1 MFRRSTPLMSMHS
14 WKPLYMI
21 TSKQD
26 ILFLKASYFSD
37 GFPAQYKNYK
47 NFTNLLMHKKVFGMK
62 AEWHFFATSHGK
74 NTSGESRESRDK
86 ETCS

>member
-1 MFRRSTPLMSMHS
+1 MSMHS
-14 WKPLYMI
+14 WKPLICDHIKTRYP
-21 TSKQD
+21 
-26 ILFLKASYFSD
+26 FLKSKSYFSD

-74 NTSGESRESRDK
+74 NTSEKSRESRDK